1 MNKKLNT
8 VLFMVG
14 ATVFNLLVIA
24 ILVLIP
30 SVTVLLIL
38 RALEVTI
45 SGQTVSILGLVF
57 FLAALGGSFFVYGF
71 AMRKLSER
79 VDMDKYFEPLF
90 RKKNQ

>member
-1 MNKKLNT
+1 ML
-8 VLFMVG
+8 G

-30 SVTVLLIL
+30 SVIVLLIL
-38 RALEVTI
+38 RALEITVT
-45 SGQTVSILGLVF
+45 GQTISILGLVF
-57 FLAALGGSFFVYGF
+57 FLAGLGGSFFIYGF
-71 AMRKLSER
+71 TMRKISER